1 LGVLYSNHMKFYF
14 KLKSFVPLIIIFAF
28 IIVFSVIASW
38 WRQVFSYQSIM
49 IDFMAGFFIVFG
61 VFKLIKLSAF
71 AEAYAM
77 YDEIAKRVRAYGY
90 IYPFVEIALGLAFL
104 LRYEIVTV
112 AWITLALMIVNSFG
126 AYNGIRDKKVLM
138 CGCLGTVFKLPMS
151 YVSLGEDLLMAAMA
165 VMIILGL

>member
-1 LGVLYSNHMKFYF
+1 VKFYF

-49 IDFMAGFFIVFG
+49 IDFMAGFFLVFG
-61 VFKLIKLSAF
+61 AFKLIKLSAF

-77 YDEIAKRVRAYGY
+77 YDVIAKRAKAYGY

-104 LRYEIVTV
+104 LRFEIVAV
-112 AWITLALMIVNSFG
+112 AWITLGLMIINSFG

-138 CGCLGTVFKLPMS
+138 CACLGTVFKLPMS
-151 YVSLGEDLLMAAMA
+151 YVSLGEDLYSDL
-165 VMIILGL
+165 

>member
-1 LGVLYSNHMKFYF
+1 MKFYF

-49 IDFMAGFFIVFG
+49 IDFMAGFFLVFG
-61 VFKLIKLSAF
+61 AFKLIKLSAF
-71 AEAYAM
+71 VEAYAM

-104 LRYEIVTV
+104 LRFEIVTV
-112 AWITLALMIVNSFG
+112 AWITLGLMIINSFG